1 MAQPERRDHVD
12 LGRLS
17 RRRQNQGDST
27 KQGSALELPDR
38 LIAAVAVR
46 LQKPLVTGNNGDFQT
61 IQKTGIDFV
70 LENWRDS

>member
-1 MAQPERRDHVD
+1 
-12 LGRLS
+12 
-17 RRRQNQGDST
+17 
-27 KQGSALELPDR
+27 

-70 LENWRDS
+70 LENWRDL